1 LVSVLVY
8 FFAAAVYLSMRPAD
22 DHSQEVKYLLVS
34 FPIVFFQYEELR
46 MAAVRRLL
54 KNFILDTHK
63 NHLVTSWAP
72 RGALPPPSRCG

>member
-34 FPIVFFQYEELR
+34 FPIVFFSIRGIKDGRGPPVTEKFHFRHTQESSCYI
-46 MAAVRRLL
+46 MSTPRRSSAS
-54 KNFILDTHK
+54 K
-63 NHLVTSWAP
+63 
-72 RGALPPPSRCG
+72 